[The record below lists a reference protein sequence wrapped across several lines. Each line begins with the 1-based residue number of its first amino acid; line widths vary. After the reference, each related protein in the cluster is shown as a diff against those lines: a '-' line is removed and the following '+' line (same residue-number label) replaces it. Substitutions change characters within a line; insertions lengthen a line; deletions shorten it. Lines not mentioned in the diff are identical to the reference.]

1 MGLTLVR
8 KMITLGE
15 LTAWL
20 LVALSIAWIWRGHGV
35 RERALAYARAHCE
48 RETVQLL
55 DGNVAFKG
63 WQIIADGSQRKR
75 LARLY
80 GFEFT
85 VTSHERLNGTVAMY
99 GRHLAKIELQAYP
112 LPESIQAVHAD
123 SVLHT
128 QSGSV
133 KSVPSRVVQL
143 DDWRP
148 KHQRSD

>member
-1 MGLTLVR
+1 MV
-8 KMITLGE
+8 TLGE

-20 LVALSIAWIWRGHGV
+20 LVALSIAWLWRGHGV
-35 RERALAYARAHCE
+35 RERALAYVQAHCE

-63 WQIIADGSQRKR
+63 WKIIADGSQRKR
-75 LARLY
+75 LARIY

-85 VTSHERLNGTVAMY
+85 VTSQERLSGTVAMY

-112 LPESIQAVHAD
+112 ILQAMQTEPAD
-123 SVLHT
+123 SVVHT
-128 QSGSV
+128 QAQAAESAGNAEQA
-133 KSVPSRVVQL
+133 RVVQL

-148 KHQRSD
+148 KPQRLD

>member
-1 MGLTLVR
+1 
-8 KMITLGE
+8 MITLGE

-63 WQIIADGSQRKR
+63 WKIIADANQRKR

-99 GRHLAKIELQAYP
+99 GRHLAKIELQAY
-112 LPESIQAVHAD
+112 LVPELRHTVQSH
-123 SVLHT
+123 SVVHT
-128 QSGSV
+128 QSSAV
-133 KSVPSRVVQL
+133 EPEAASESNRVVQL
-143 DDWRP
+143 HDWRVN
-148 KHQRSD
+148 KQSRSD

>member
-1 MGLTLVR
+1 MV
-8 KMITLGE
+8 TLGE

-20 LVALSIAWIWRGHGV
+20 LVVFSIAWLWRGHGV
-35 RERALAYARAHCE
+35 RELALAYARAHCE

-63 WQIIADGSQRKR
+63 WKIIADGRLRKR
-75 LARLY
+75 LARIY

-85 VTSHERLNGTVAMY
+85 VTSQERLNGTVAMY

-112 LPESIQAVHAD
+112 MRESMHPVQAD
-123 SVLHT
+123 SVVHT
-128 QSGSV
+128 QNQQTEPTSNDEQ
-133 KSVPSRVVQL
+133 SRIVQL

-148 KHQRSD
+148 KHQRSE

>member
-1 MGLTLVR
+1 VINMV
-8 KMITLGE
+8 TLGE

-20 LVALSIAWIWRGHGV
+20 LVALGIAWIWRGHGV
-35 RERALAYARAHCE
+35 RERALAYVRTYCE

-63 WQIIADGSQRKR
+63 WKIIVDGSQRKR

-85 VTSHERLNGTVAMY
+85 VTSQERLNGSVAMY

-112 LPESIQAVHAD
+112 LRESLQAVHTD
-123 SVLHT
+123 SVVHT
-128 QSGSV
+128 QNPEPEQASCDGQN
-133 KSVPSRVVQL
+133 RVVQL
-143 DDWRP
+143 DDWRS
-148 KHQRSD
+148 KHQRSE

>member
-1 MGLTLVR
+1 MV
-8 KMITLGE
+8 TLGE

-63 WQIIADGSQRKR
+63 WRVITDGRQRKR
-75 LARLY
+75 LARIY

-85 VTSHERLNGTVAMY
+85 VTSQERLNGTVAMY

-112 LPESIQAVHAD
+112 MRESMQAVPVD
-123 SVLHT
+123 SVVHT
-128 QSGSV
+128 QNGSTESTSSAG
-133 KSVPSRVVQL
+133 KSSVVQM

-148 KHQRSD
+148 KY